1 MNIKNRCCIS
11 FKNDYNIVEVK
22 MIAGER
28 TWQEVISVLV
38 NNYKQQLHKG
48 LTMGKIEDK
57 WQAFNSIDDNTLKVL
72 YNLPPKQLWERDGV
86 NLVINDSDDNAEFM
100 QEMCLQKLV
109 YFCQK
114 LGVDFAGEGNIKRL
128 MAETNNNYMDVHN
141 LLLLP
146 VKIFENT
153 IGVNGIKFYES
164 LHDHMKTVTI
174 SQFMDAVGA
183 FGEGIGELKL
193 QKIIDLYG
201 ELPYDRDKI
210 LNVDGWAE
218 ISVDQYMFKYATYI
232 NWVKWLYENY
242 NNFVFKTEEKKQMSN
257 KFSNIVVVFTG
268 VRDKEL
274 EEVIKA
280 NGGKIVTSFTKA
292 CNTVIAKDPNG
303 DSSKLNK
310 AREKGAEIL
319 SLEDAWLKFGNY

>member
-1 MNIKNRCCIS
+1 
-11 FKNDYNIVEVK
+11 
-22 MIAGER
+22 
-28 TWQEVISVLV
+28 
-38 NNYKQQLHKG
+38 
-48 LTMGKIEDK
+48 MGKIEDK
-57 WQAFNSIDDNTLKVL
+57 WQAFNSIDDNILKAL
-72 YNLPPKQLWERDGV
+72 YNLPSKQLWERDGV
-86 NLVINDSDDNAEFM
+86 NLAINDCDDNE
-100 QEMCLQKLV
+100 QYLHEMCVQKLI

-128 MAETNNNYMDVHN
+128 MTETNNEYMDVHN

-146 VKIFENT
+146 VKTFENA

-164 LHDHMKTVTI
+164 LHNCMKTITV

-310 AREKGAEIL
+310 AREKGAEII